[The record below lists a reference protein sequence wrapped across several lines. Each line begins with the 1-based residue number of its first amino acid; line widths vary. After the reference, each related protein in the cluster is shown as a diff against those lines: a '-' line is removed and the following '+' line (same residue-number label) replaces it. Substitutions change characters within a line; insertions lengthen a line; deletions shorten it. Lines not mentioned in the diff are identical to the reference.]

1 MRKHTTLFGAMAV
14 TATLALFPMTS
25 AVAEEIRV
33 PVGTQADRDQA
44 SFPGSGM
51 SQSTVRTSWG
61 APMEIQGPIGQ
72 PPITQWHY
80 QNFVV
85 YFEGDRVLH
94 TVLKHNR

>member
-1 MRKHTTLFGAMAV
+1 MRKQTTLFGALAV
-14 TATLALFPMTS
+14 TATLAFLPMTS

-33 PVGTQADRDQA
+33 PVGQA

-51 SQSTVRTSWG
+51 SQSSVRASWG
-61 APMEIQGPIGQ
+61 APMEIQGPVGQ

-85 YFEGDRVLH
+85 YFEGNRVIH

>member
-1 MRKHTTLFGAMAV
+1 MRKQTTLFGALAV
-14 TATLALFPMTS
+14 TATLAFLPMTS

-33 PVGTQADRDQA
+33 PVDQA

-51 SQSTVRTSWG
+51 SQSSVRASWG
-61 APMEIQGPIGQ
+61 APMEIQGPVGQ

-85 YFEGDRVLH
+85 YFEGNRVIH